1 MQGPMTVGNEIPA
14 SQIFEST
21 KLGSPKADATACFLL
36 LWEVAI
42 PNRYVGRVCVCVLVV
57 RCVCQGS
64 EEACE
69 KPVLIGCGT
78 STRII
83 LFLQNCQRFPMTSK
97 AI

>member
-42 PNRYVGRVCVCVLVV
+42 PNRYVGRVCVCVCASGEV
-57 RCVCQGS
+57 CVSG
-64 EEACE
+64 E
-69 KPVLIGCGT
+69 
-78 STRII
+78 
-83 LFLQNCQRFPMTSK
+83 
-97 AI
+97 